1 MNVHRTPFVCA
12 LLILI
17 ACGLFPKVATAQN
30 SMSQWCSS
38 LSSQLSQAIR
48 EHSPKKMI
56 YFQRQIL
63 SNCKQYMQ
71 PDDYTDA
78 LGFLAL
84 ALDEDGQYNEELGVA
99 NRCLTYNANALSCI
113 STKVAVWA
121 LWHSSGLWSQTL
133 LRCDACFL
141 NVGGPIILATTEWYP
156 T

>member
-1 MNVHRTPFVCA
+1 
-12 LLILI
+12 
-17 ACGLFPKVATAQN
+17 
-30 SMSQWCSS
+30 
-38 LSSQLSQAIR
+38 
-48 EHSPKKMI
+48 MI

-113 STKVAVWA
+113 STKVDA
-121 LWHSSGLWSQTL
+121 LVSLGRVSEAKAIIATASPSSTPGNDRLE
-133 LRCDACFL
+133 
-141 NVGGPIILATTEWYP
+141 V
-156 T
+156 